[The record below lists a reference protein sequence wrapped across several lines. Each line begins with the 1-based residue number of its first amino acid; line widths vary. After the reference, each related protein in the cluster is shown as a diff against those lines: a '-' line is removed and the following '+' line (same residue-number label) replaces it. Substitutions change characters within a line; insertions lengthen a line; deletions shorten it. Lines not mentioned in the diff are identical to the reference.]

1 MIENARGM
9 VDIERIA
16 RAGEGYL
23 DGLLF
28 AAEDCGSSSFAIA
41 LKMLW
46 GKALIA
52 RLRGCRSDSYT

>member
-9 VDIERIA
+9 VDIDRIA

-41 LKMLW
+41 LKML
-46 GKALIA
+46 GE
-52 RLRGCRSDSYT
+52 RR